1 VAHKVVRGVEIDP
14 YPKLYVWGIH
24 PVAMQTKLLWS
35 ESIANAA
42 TETYEFNW
50 ARHFSALNRKALDQV
65 DAKGNALIYRVGIK
79 QSNGDV
85 TSQSAID
92 TDIKTASNGYVTAR
106 AVKAWHRARLKMLS
120 REGIG
125 LKQLSPYT
133 RQLRFPLTA
142 SDDYSGE
149 LNAGEWTHTA
159 IAVEAPQDGDS
170 TDAVESD
177 DLVDTYTLTLTG
189 DHVAES
195 AEAGETQYTSV
206 GIIEAW
212 LNARRR
218 TAGIAVDGS
227 DEVSINHETNPLYNL
242 MSGSMASE
250 EVLEIVEDSQKEEP
264 PYSGTSTVHSG
275 LVAQGRL
282 YSSQHAADYTI
293 VDCPAGL
300 MHAAITDQNPD
311 GDSGTAAAVRWEVE
325 LLDVYPMKA

>member
-1 VAHKVVRGVEIDP
+1 
-14 YPKLYVWGIH
+14 
-24 PVAMQTKLLWS
+24 MQTKLTWD
-35 ESIANAA
+35 ENIANGA

-50 ARHFSALNRKALDQV
+50 ARTFSNLNRKSLDQV
-65 DAKGNALIYRVGIK
+65 DPKGNALIYRVGIK
-79 QSNGDV
+79 QSNGDS

-92 TDIKTASNGYVTAR
+92 TDINTATNGYATAR

-125 LKQLSPYT
+125 LKQLSPYA

-142 SDDYSGE
+142 SDSYSGE
-149 LNAGEWTHTA
+149 LHSGEWTNTA

-170 TDAVESD
+170 TTAVESD

-206 GIIEAW
+206 GIIAAW
-212 LNARRR
+212 LGARRR
-218 TAGIAVDGS
+218 TVGPEIDGS
-227 DEVSINHETNPLYNL
+227 DEATIDHEKNPLYNL

-250 EVLEIVEDSQKEEP
+250 EVLEIVQDSQKEEP
-264 PYSGTSTVHSG
+264 PYSPVDSTYYG

-300 MHAAITDQNPD
+300 MQAVITDQDPSD
-311 GDSGTAAAVRWEVE
+311 GSTLAKVRWEVE